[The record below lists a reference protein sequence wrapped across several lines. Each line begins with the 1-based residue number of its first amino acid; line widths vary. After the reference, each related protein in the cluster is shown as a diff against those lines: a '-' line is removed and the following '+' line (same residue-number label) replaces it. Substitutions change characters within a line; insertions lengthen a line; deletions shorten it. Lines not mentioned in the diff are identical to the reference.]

1 MIATTRENMDQY
13 SCDVEG
19 HPGQDPCG
27 KEDDAMLPLLDSGQN
42 LLAGDVMEAL
52 IRRGCGNNNI
62 SWSRNMP

>member
-1 MIATTRENMDQY
+1 MRVRAKCTTREMIATTRENMGQY

-42 LLAGDVMEAL
+42 LLAGDVMEA
-52 IRRGCGNNNI
+52 
-62 SWSRNMP
+62 